1 MTKTK
6 FLFALLSLTVSLLS
20 CKAQSK
26 DKINLSK
33 IIFHSSRCNGTCPR
47 IDLELDSSKNLFVD
61 REYFKTKSETDK
73 RFSGQFKGILSQED
87 YNKLLG
93 LLLSSNIDRLKFPK
107 SDLMDG
113 VNITIIVYYNGQRK
127 YLTSPEPPNEAND
140 LIKYLTS
147 LGDNKKLQRTNETK
161 NIEN

>member
-1 MTKTK
+1 M
-6 FLFALLSLTVSLLS
+6 LCLILALSS
-20 CKAQSK
+20 CEAQTK

-47 IDLELDSSKNLFVD
+47 IDLEIDSSKNLFVD

-73 RFSGQFKGILSQED
+73 RFSGQFKGVLSQAD
-87 YNKLLG
+87 YNKLFG
-93 LLLSSNIDRLKFPK
+93 LLQNSNIDTLKFQK

-127 YLTSPEPPNEAND
+127 YLTSPEPPKEAND
-140 LIKYLTS
+140 LIEFLTL
-147 LGDNKKLQRTNETK
+147 LGNNKKLQRTNETK